1 MAFKMKGMHH
11 GKGTGSYSAFKQ
23 NMKVNED
30 LSINMNTGEVTSKKQ
45 DAANKSGA
53 ASANKPLGPPK
64 GKMGSQYRKDEYDAR
79 GWKYDD
85 TIAGYNRD
93 GSKKETPVS
102 IARKPKPT
110 PKPKVTKKFV
120 TKKKKVVKKG
130 EEKKEKIATKAAVK
144 TGEVVENVD
153 RKTAKLSKRQA
164 RKEYGRGSKEF
175 LEAKKVHLQSKEAD
189 RQGKQGGR
197 KQGIIKKLSSKINKK
212 RQEKNQAKL
221 DKLNEKK

>member
-30 LSINMNTGEVTSKKQ
+30 LSINLDTGKVTSKKQ
-45 DAANKSGA
+45 DAANKL
-53 ASANKPLGPPK
+53 SATLAQKPLGPPK
-64 GKMGSQYRKDEYDAR
+64 GRIGSQYRKDEYDAR

-102 IARKPKPT
+102 VTPKSKPKPS

-130 EEKKEKIATKAAVK
+130 EEKKQNIATKAATK
-144 TGEVVENVD
+144 TAEVVENVD
-153 RKTAKLSKRQA
+153 RRTAKLSKRQA

-175 LEAKKVHLQSKEAD
+175 LEAKKTHLEAKEAD
-189 RQGKQGGR
+189 RQGKKGGK
-197 KQGIIKKLSSKINKK
+197 KQNIFRRLSSKINKK
-212 RQEKNQAKL
+212 RQEKTQSKL
-221 DKLNEKK
+221 DKLNK